1 MRGGARRFRRDFP
14 GPAVLRIPSGRPIPF
29 AYRAVTFC
37 GGSFQNPSTRDG
49 LCNSPVSPQQ
59 HLEGPTT
66 PAGQRLRAWHPTSLG
81 CSRFARRYSGN
92 RGCFLFLG
100 VLRCFSSPAC
110 LLTPYV
116 FRRGYWRITT
126 SRFPHSDISGSK
138 PVRRLPEAF
147 RSLPRPSSAPGT

>member
-1 MRGGARRFRRDFP
+1 MPADSDGISPVPPYSGYLP
-14 GPAVLRIPSGRPIPF
+14 GDPFLSPTGLLPSVADLSRIPRLEMDF
-29 AYRAVTFC
+29 VTPRCLRNDTWKVLQPLTDNAC
-37 GGSFQNPSTRDG
+37 G
-49 LCNSPVSPQQ
+49 L
-59 HLEGPTT
+59 L
-66 PAGQRLRAWHPTSLG
+66 HPPGLG

-126 SRFPHSDISGSK
+126 SRFPHSEISGSK
-138 PVRRLPEAF
+138 PVRRLPEAY